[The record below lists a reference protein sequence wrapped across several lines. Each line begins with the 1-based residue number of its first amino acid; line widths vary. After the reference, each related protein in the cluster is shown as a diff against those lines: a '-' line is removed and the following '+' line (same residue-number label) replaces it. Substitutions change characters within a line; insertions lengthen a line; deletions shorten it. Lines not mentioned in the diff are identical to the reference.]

1 MSILNNTRY
10 SLKERQF
17 KAFLMNQLVTFL
29 EKHHSTLGTA
39 SKFTRTEVI
48 MEETSW
54 SRDEIFT
61 MTREVRDAGELVAH
75 YSGGKNNR
83 WGYAEMLPEDLVTIG
98 VIGASW
104 KPHHKRVLFQQKKA
118 I

>member
-1 MSILNNTRY
+1 MAL
-10 SLKERQF
+10 
-17 KAFLMNQLVTFL
+17 LMNLLV
-29 EKHHSTLGTA
+29 EYMEEHHGTKGTA
-39 SKFTRTEVI
+39 FEFTRTEVI

-54 SRDEIFT
+54 SREELF
-61 MTREVRDAGELVAH
+61 MMAREARGAGELVTH

-83 WGYAEMLPEDLVTIG
+83 WGYNEMLPEDLVTIG